1 MTSLFAAGSHVSQL
15 SLKSLCAVITGST
28 AHSHSA
34 AEGPGGMLVHY
45 HLSFSPSPTVGKPTK
60 LV

>member
-1 MTSLFAAGSHVSQL
+1 MTSLFATGFHVSQL
-15 SLKSLCAVITGST
+15 SLQSLCAVITGST

-34 AEGPGGMLVHY
+34 GEGPRGMLVHH
-45 HLSFSPSPTVGKPTK
+45 HLSFSPSPTVGKLTK